1 MSNVKHIS
9 YYTNVMQQWGKQL
22 GSKPTEAQLAIAHVH
37 GRPGKQSLIVA
48 MALRD
53 SGVTRGQMLE
63 ACSLFDGKPT
73 PQLNHMR
80 ALVNAKMF
88 TRLPVPG
95 AYALT
100 VGPKHQQFA
109 DLHGAKVA
117 AAAEVQAVADKA
129 KATKKAA
136 GKRKAKKATPV
147 ATQAETP
154 ISEPL
159 PVTEAIPEQPTA

>member
-9 YYTNVMQQWGKQL
+9 YYTNVMTQWGKQL
-22 GSKPTEAQLAIAHVH
+22 GAKPTEAQLAVAHVH
-37 GRPGKQSLIVA
+37 GRPGKQSFVVA
-48 MALRD
+48 LALRD

-100 VGPKHQQFA
+100 VGPKHAQFA
-109 DLHGAKVA
+109 ELHGAK
-117 AAAEVQAVADKA
+117 AAEQAEPKVSA
-129 KATKKAA
+129 KS
-136 GKRKAKKATPV
+136 KRKAERKAKVKTAV
-147 ATQAETP
+147 AEAPAPEAV
-154 ISEPL
+154 
-159 PVTEAIPEQPTA
+159 PVTETPAEQPTA